1 MSGAWVRRA
10 RLQAADGMPMP
21 TKQTSLLLR
30 ARAAAIVIISAG
42 VWVSGMMLS
51 LGRGEPPALVREGF
65 RALVEHVCFHP
76 GEKTVTVARDRVP
89 LLVIGIVALV
99 VALRIGGMRAAGDA
113 DHRGHGPGRQD
124 DGVEVAVSE

>member
-1 MSGAWVRRA
+1 MSGACVRRA

-30 ARAAAIVIISAG
+30 ARAAAIVIISVG

-51 LGRGEPPALVREGF
+51 LNRGEPPALGREGV
-65 RALVEHVCFHP
+65 RALVEHVCLHP
-76 GEKTVTVARDRVP
+76 GEEAVAVARDRVP

-99 VALRIGGMRAAGDA
+99 VALRIGGIRAARNA
-113 DHRGHGPGRQD
+113 DHCGHGPGRQD
-124 DGVEVAVSE
+124 HRIEVAV